1 MLPGLTLAPFIV
13 HIGDGS
19 APSHPPCRS
28 PAALS
33 GLFVFL
39 FYFRGEVSTPEMKVP
54 PFEIPVEEMKEELDR
69 LRRPLRIAV
78 LRSKNPFNIGAI
90 IRVAHSFL
98 VEEIVLV
105 GDAPYYRRAAMGMER
120 YENLVNLPDEA
131 ALIERARSGGN
142 PLVVLERDHASEG
155 IWSADLP
162 ENPYLVFGNEDDGV
176 GQELIEAADQIL
188 AIPMYG
194 INHSYPVAVAAG
206 IAMAEWTRRFVAAD
220 LKGRPSDDA
229 PRKLLE
235 P

>member
-1 MLPGLTLAPFIV
+1 MKIAPFELPIE
-13 HIGDGS
+13 DM
-19 APSHPPCRS
+19 R
-28 PAALS
+28 
-33 GLFVFL
+33 
-39 FYFRGEVSTPEMKVP
+39 
-54 PFEIPVEEMKEELDR
+54 EELSR

-105 GDAPYYRRAAMGMER
+105 GDEPYYRRAAMGMER

-131 ALIERARSGGN
+131 ALIERARENGN
-142 PLVVLERDHASEG
+142 PLVVLERDHATDG

-162 ENPYLVFGNEDDGV
+162 ENPYLVFGSEDDGV
-176 GQELIEAADQIL
+176 GPELIEAADQVL

-206 IAMAEWTRRFVAAD
+206 IAMAEWTRRYMVKD
-220 LKGRPSDDA
+220 LSGRPTNDG
-229 PRKLLE
+229 PQRLLK